1 MNSTASAEDL
11 IETIPADIQNSGTI
25 ALNVLSYAGYAD
37 AQYNSKEI
45 QLFYWFFES
54 QKFHPTQSRNDEEI
68 GKTPLLVWLNGGPGA
83 PSTLGLFLENGPYRI
98 QDGAGGKLL
107 ENPYSWNKDAHI
119 IYWDQPIGTGYSR
132 VKEEDTQTTF
142 AKNEDE
148 LSEMFYLTFQ
158 DFLSKHPEYRSCP
171 VYVAGESYGGKYVPN
186 IALKIHTKNR
196 AETDETKKIN
206 LKGISVGDGWI
217 DARLQMKVYIDYA
230 YTMGY
235 LDTNQQLQ
243 MMSDYENFCAALDNK
258 NYEDAYN
265 ISNNIV
271 NNVSALGGNFNVYNI
286 RRFSEISMKQVQAYM
301 EMPAVKEKLHVP
313 EAQKWNCADNKGP
326 VADNLIEDNMEDSAP
341 VYSEFIGNENLYKIL
356 MYTGTFD
363 TACGSLSTELIL
375 YELNKWNNPADN
387 EAWKNLPRKIWAQPS
402 DKVKGFI
409 KQYKNLTQIELPNS
423 GHQVPYYKPE
433 ISLEMIGKWMQDEPF
448 PAYMPELKKT

>member
-1 MNSTASAEDL
+1 MNSTASADDL
-11 IETIPADIQNSGTI
+11 IEKIPADIQNSGTI
-25 ALNVLSYAGYAD
+25 DLNVRSYAGYAD

-54 QKFHPTQSRNDEEI
+54 QKFHPTQSRNNEEI
-68 GKTPLLVWLNGGPGA
+68 GRTPLLVWLNGGPGA

-98 QDGAGGKLL
+98 QDGSGGKLL

-119 IYWDQPIGTGYSR
+119 MYWDQPIGTGYSR
-132 VKEEDTQTTF
+132 VKEEDPQTTF

-148 LSEMFYLTFQ
+148 LSEMFYLAFQ

-186 IALKIHTKNR
+186 IAMKIHAKNS
-196 AETDETKKIN
+196 AETDETNKIN
-206 LKGISVGDGWI
+206 LKGISIGDGWI
-217 DARLQMKVYIDYA
+217 DARLQMKVYIDYV

-243 MMSDYENFCAALDNK
+243 MISDYENFCAALDNK

-265 ISNNIV
+265 VSNNIV
-271 NNVSALGGNFNVYNI
+271 DNVSALGGNFNVYNI
-286 RRFSEISMKQVQAYM
+286 RRFSEISMKQVQTYM
-301 EMPAVKEKLHVP
+301 EMPVVKETLHVP

-326 VADNLIEDNMEDSAP
+326 VADNLIEDNMEDSTP
-341 VYSEFIGNENLYKIL
+341 VYSEFIGYENLYKVL

-375 YELNKWNNPADN
+375 YKLSKWNDPADN
-387 EAWKNLPRKIWAQPS
+387 EAWKKLPRNIWAQPS

-433 ISLEMIGKWMQDEPF
+433 ISLEMIGKWMNDETF
-448 PAYMPELKKT
+448 PAYFPELKKT